1 MAADP
6 GPAQGVGRNYVVW
19 IARQDTLEARESDH
33 PSALVD
39 LGRFRLVQ
47 SVQADGQLTIL
58 PPIATLPLPP
68 RATEEGMIPVCLFV
82 LADMSKFQ
90 SLYEAFRAVAL
101 APTWAAEWPLSTGL
115 RHVALQRFLGLPCA
129 HAPSGAES
137 PLKNVVRL
145 AKDTN
150 EAFELNF
157 TFSAEQLHALDRMDN
172 EVNMLLGAAGTG
184 KSELLLSIV
193 TGYLADPMDDVVIFW
208 VAPTRE
214 MAQAAYTFIKQ
225 THGG

>member
-1 MAADP
+1 MQRPVNRELPGGLPVFLMPLPEAKALARVREHLHQKFWRALQGNFWPLAGCWRLCLSNKLTTQIMAADP

-19 IARQDTLEARESDH
+19 IARQDTLEARESDN

-101 APTWAAEWPLSTGL
+101 APTWAVDPESPKWPLSTGL

-129 HAPSGAES
+129 TP
-137 PLKNVVRL
+137 PLVQRALSKTLSDWQKTQMRL
-145 AKDTN
+145 W
-150 EAFELNF
+150 
-157 TFSAEQLHALDRMDN
+157 
-172 EVNMLLGAAGTG
+172 G
-184 KSELLLSIV
+184 
-193 TGYLADPMDDVVIFW
+193 
-208 VAPTRE
+208 
-214 MAQAAYTFIKQ
+214 
-225 THGG
+225 